1 MSKLNDCKAKS
12 DELVS
17 QVKDLEQQVSQYKQS
32 ITKLEQQQSELK
44 SDRKTDPVKL
54 AERMATADRD
64 IQVAQH
70 TVTILK
76 SRIAEL
82 IVTAPDRL
90 AELKRAYREH
100 TTEIDEYN
108 DKAKE
113 TFLNQKSIK
122 DALNVL
128 REAYTRGNPENRD
141 IEDFLVHVGW
151 NDQPGFG
158 GCESPGY
165 RSYDHDSYELTQP
178 VESLIKS
185 AAYREYQPEKRE
197 PISNAEL
204 YREPTLNRVR

>member
-17 QVKDLEQQVSQYKQS
+17 QVKDLEEQVSQQKQS
-32 ITKLEQQQSELK
+32 ITKLEQQQAELK
-44 SDRKTDPVKL
+44 SDRETDPVKL
-54 AERMATADRD
+54 AERMAACDRD

-113 TFLNQKSIK
+113 TFLDQPAIK
-122 DALNVL
+122 DALGVL
-128 REAYTRGNPENRD
+128 RQAYSRGNPENRD
-141 IEDFLVHVGW
+141 LEEFLVHIGW
-151 NDQPGFG
+151 NSAPAI

-178 VESLIKS
+178 VESLVNS

-204 YREPTLNRVR
+204 YHEPSLNRVR